1 MGVVEMCGKGPWAAY
16 PEPPKKETREEVFE
30 ISNLASMQ
38 EMPTSVGVSLVGR
51 LDLGDLVL
59 V

>member
-1 MGVVEMCGKGPWAAY
+1 MCGKGP
-16 PEPPKKETREEVFE
+16 PGRPIQNLPRKETREEAFE

-38 EMPTSVGVSLVGR
+38 QMPTSVGVSLDGR